1 MLKLRMIGLSDYSV
15 LEGRQRIG
23 RIRLATERMPC
34 VWLWNVS
41 VHLPGGLPM
50 GSAKDLNT
58 AKSEFREAWKAAEG
72 QDPAGATRGG
82 LPGNEYPR
90 RGLTRIGRK
99 GGGKARGGPPSHLHG
114 GANPEPCR
122 AVR

>member
-1 MLKLRMIGLSDYSV
+1 MLKLRRIGIRDYSV
-15 LEGRQRIG
+15 FEGRQRIG

-58 AKSEFREAWKAAEG
+58 AKSEFREAWKALEARTPPE
-72 QDPAGATRGG
+72 QLAAAYKAMNIRGD
-82 LPGNEYPR
+82 
-90 RGLTRIGRK
+90 
-99 GGGKARGGPPSHLHG
+99 
-114 GANPEPCR
+114 
-122 AVR
+122 V